1 MRPAVFDV
9 YQMKADRLPDGAKA
23 VWLRTWPDEQP
34 DMDEWCFVGRERH
47 PSKWTIAEMNDRGF
61 CYLVIPSWMK
71 GPNAEESPSDSR

>member
-1 MRPAVFDV
+1 MRPAVYDV

-34 DMDEWCFVGRERH
+34 DMDEWSFVGRERH
-47 PSKWTIAEMNDRGF
+47 PSKWTIAEMNERGF

-71 GPNAEESPSDSR
+71 NSKG